1 MHKVYISE
9 FIKQVQSKG
18 NHKVQCSKF
27 KVQSK
32 SNMRELIKEIWST
45 SKRNKLRTS
54 LTGFAVAWGI
64 FMLIFLLGAGNG
76 LINAQLQQSTRFL
89 ANSMRVFPGETSKA
103 YKGLKEGRSIT
114 LNDRDILISNETYG
128 QYVDDVGGRLEQY
141 NVNINYG
148 DNYVASQSLVGVAPT
163 HPKIDKTELIA
174 GRFINEIDMK
184 DQRKNVVLSR
194 SQAKELSKDYRSLVG
209 KNVKISNLNFQV
221 VGIYKDDES
230 RNNTEAFIAYSTIKT
245 IYAKGDDAGSLEFTI
260 KNLKTQ
266 EDNEQFEKNYR
277 ASINNN
283 HQAAP
288 DDDRTIWLWNRYMDN
303 IQMNQGIAIMQTA
316 LWIVGLFTLLSGIVG
331 VSNIMLITVK
341 ERTREFGVRKAI
353 GAKPWSILKLIIT
366 ESIIITSFFG
376 YIGMVCG
383 VAANEIMDATIGHTT
398 VDTGLFKAAMFVN
411 PTVGL
416 GTCIGATIAIVIA
429 GTIAG
434 LIPAIKAARI
444 RPIEALK
451 AEE

>member
-1 MHKVYISE
+1 MK
-9 FIKQVQSKG
+9 
-18 NHKVQCSKF
+18 
-27 KVQSK
+27 
-32 SNMRELIKEIWST
+32 ELIKEIWST

-114 LNDRDILISNETYG
+114 LNDRDILISNQTYG

-194 SQAKELSKDYRSLVG
+194 SQAKELCKDYRSLVG

-230 RNNTEAFIAYSTIKT
+230 RNNTDAFIAYSTIKT

-444 RPIEALK
+444 RPIEALR
-451 AEE
+451 AE

>member
-1 MHKVYISE
+1 MHMNSSLFTLHSSLLSE
-9 FIKQVQSKG
+9 V
-18 NHKVQCSKF
+18 
-27 KVQSK
+27 
-32 SNMRELIKEIWST
+32 WST

-114 LNDRDILISNETYG
+114 LNDRDILISNQTYG

-184 DQRKNVVLSR
+184 EQRKNVVLSR
-194 SQAKELSKDYRSLVG
+194 SQAKELCKDYRSLVG
-209 KNVKISNLNFQV
+209 KNAKISNLNFQV

-260 KNLKTQ
+260 KNLKTK
-266 EDNEQFEKNYR
+266 EDNKQFEKNYR

-411 PTVGL
+411 PTVGI

-444 RPIEALK
+444 RPIEALR
-451 AEE
+451 AE

>member
-1 MHKVYISE
+1 
-9 FIKQVQSKG
+9 
-18 NHKVQCSKF
+18 
-27 KVQSK
+27 
-32 SNMRELIKEIWST
+32 MRELIKEIWST

-114 LNDRDILISNETYG
+114 LNDRDILISNQTYG

-194 SQAKELSKDYRSLVG
+194 SQAKELCKDYRSLVG

-230 RNNTEAFIAYSTIKT
+230 RNNTDAFTAYSTIKT

-444 RPIEALK
+444 RPIEALR
-451 AEE
+451 AE

>member
-1 MHKVYISE
+1 
-9 FIKQVQSKG
+9 
-18 NHKVQCSKF
+18 
-27 KVQSK
+27 
-32 SNMRELIKEIWST
+32 MRELIKEIWST

-114 LNDRDILISNETYG
+114 LNDKDILISNKTYG

-184 DQRKNVVLSR
+184 EQRKNVVLSR
-194 SQAKELSKDYRSLVG
+194 SQAKELCKDYRSLVG

-245 IYAKGDDAGSLEFTI
+245 IYAKGDNAGSLEFTI
-260 KNLKTQ
+260 KNLKTR
-266 EDNEQFEKNYR
+266 EDNKQFEKNYR

-288 DDDRTIWLWNRYMDN
+288 DDERTIWLWNRYMDN

-416 GTCIGATIAIVIA
+416 GTCIGATITIVIA

-444 RPIEALK
+444 RPIEALR
-451 AEE
+451 AE

>member
-1 MHKVYISE
+1 
-9 FIKQVQSKG
+9 
-18 NHKVQCSKF
+18 
-27 KVQSK
+27 
-32 SNMRELIKEIWST
+32 MRELIKEIWST

-114 LNDRDILISNETYG
+114 LNDRDILISNQTYG

-163 HPKIDKTELIA
+163 HPKIDKTEMIA

-194 SQAKELSKDYRSLVG
+194 SQARELSKDYRSLVG

-230 RNNTEAFIAYSTIKT
+230 RNNTDAFIAYSTIKT

-260 KNLKTQ
+260 KNLKTK

-444 RPIEALK
+444 RPIEALR
-451 AEE
+451 AE

>member
-1 MHKVYISE
+1 MHMNSSLFTLHSSLLSE
-9 FIKQVQSKG
+9 V
-18 NHKVQCSKF
+18 
-27 KVQSK
+27 
-32 SNMRELIKEIWST
+32 WST

-114 LNDRDILISNETYG
+114 LNDKDILISNKTYG

-184 DQRKNVVLSR
+184 EQRKNVVLSR
-194 SQAKELSKDYRSLVG
+194 SQAKELCKDYRSLVG

-288 DDDRTIWLWNRYMDN
+288 DDERTIWLWNRYMDN

-416 GTCIGATIAIVIA
+416 GTCIGATITIVIA

-444 RPIEALK
+444 RPIEALR
-451 AEE
+451 AE

>member
-1 MHKVYISE
+1 
-9 FIKQVQSKG
+9 
-18 NHKVQCSKF
+18 
-27 KVQSK
+27 
-32 SNMRELIKEIWST
+32 MRELIKEIWST

-114 LNDRDILISNETYG
+114 LNDKDILISNKTYG
-128 QYVDDVGGRLEQY
+128 QYVDDVGGRLEQ
-141 NVNINYG
+141 NNLNINYG

-184 DQRKNVVLSR
+184 EQRKNVVLSR
-194 SQAKELSKDYRSLVG
+194 SQAKELCKDYRSLVG

-230 RNNTEAFIAYSTIKT
+230 RNNTEAFIAYSTVKI

-260 KNLKTQ
+260 KNLKTR
-266 EDNEQFEKNYR
+266 EDNKQFEKNYR

-288 DDDRTIWLWNRYMDN
+288 DDERTIWLWNRYMDN
-303 IQMNQGIAIMQTA
+303 IQMNLGIAIMQTA

-411 PTVGL
+411 PTVGI
-416 GTCIGATIAIVIA
+416 GTCIGATITIVIA

-444 RPIEALK
+444 RPIEALR
-451 AEE
+451 AE

>member
-114 LNDRDILISNETYG
+114 LNDRDILISNQTYG

-163 HPKIDKTELIA
+163 HPKIDKTEMIA

-184 DQRKNVVLSR
+184 EQRKNVVLSR
-194 SQAKELSKDYRSLVG
+194 SQAKELCKDYRSLVG

-230 RNNTEAFIAYSTIKT
+230 RNNTEAFTAYSTVKI

-411 PTVGL
+411 PTVGI

-444 RPIEALK
+444 RPIEALR
-451 AEE
+451 AE

>member
-1 MHKVYISE
+1 MHMNSSLFTLRSSLLSE
-9 FIKQVQSKG
+9 V
-18 NHKVQCSKF
+18 
-27 KVQSK
+27 
-32 SNMRELIKEIWST
+32 WST

-114 LNDRDILISNETYG
+114 LNDKDILISNQTYG

-184 DQRKNVVLSR
+184 EQRKNVVLSR
-194 SQAKELSKDYRSLVG
+194 SQAKELCKDYRSLVG

-230 RNNTEAFIAYSTIKT
+230 RNNTDAFIAYSTIKT

-411 PTVGL
+411 PTVGI

-444 RPIEALK
+444 RPIEALR
-451 AEE
+451 AE

>member
-1 MHKVYISE
+1 
-9 FIKQVQSKG
+9 
-18 NHKVQCSKF
+18 
-27 KVQSK
+27 
-32 SNMRELIKEIWST
+32 MRELIKEIWST

-114 LNDRDILISNETYG
+114 LNDKDILISNKTYG

-163 HPKIDKTELIA
+163 HPKIDKTEMIA

-184 DQRKNVVLSR
+184 EQRKNVVLSR
-194 SQAKELSKDYRSLVG
+194 SQAKELCKDYRSLVG

-230 RNNTEAFIAYSTIKT
+230 RNNTDAFIAYSTIKT

-260 KNLKTQ
+260 KNLKTK
-266 EDNEQFEKNYR
+266 EDNEKFEKNYR

-416 GTCIGATIAIVIA
+416 GTCIGATITIVIA

-444 RPIEALK
+444 RPIEALR
-451 AEE
+451 AE

>member
-1 MHKVYISE
+1 MHMNSSLFTLHSSLLSE
-9 FIKQVQSKG
+9 V
-18 NHKVQCSKF
+18 
-27 KVQSK
+27 
-32 SNMRELIKEIWST
+32 WST

-114 LNDRDILISNETYG
+114 LNDKDILISNQTYG

-194 SQAKELSKDYRSLVG
+194 NQAKELCKDYRSLVG

-288 DDDRTIWLWNRYMDN
+288 DDDRTIWLWNRYVDN

-444 RPIEALK
+444 RPIEALR
-451 AEE
+451 AE

>member
-1 MHKVYISE
+1 
-9 FIKQVQSKG
+9 
-18 NHKVQCSKF
+18 
-27 KVQSK
+27 
-32 SNMRELIKEIWST
+32 MRELIKEIWST

-114 LNDRDILISNETYG
+114 LNDRDILISNKTYG
-128 QYVDDVGGRLEQY
+128 QYVDDVGGRLEQC

-184 DQRKNVVLSR
+184 EQRKNVVLSR
-194 SQAKELSKDYRSLVG
+194 SQAKELCKDYRSLVG

-260 KNLKTQ
+260 KNLKTR
-266 EDNEQFEKNYR
+266 EDNKQFEKNYR

-288 DDDRTIWLWNRYMDN
+288 DDERTIWLWNRYMDN

-411 PTVGL
+411 PTVGI
-416 GTCIGATIAIVIA
+416 GTCIGATITIVIA

-444 RPIEALK
+444 RPIEALR
-451 AEE
+451 AE

>member
-1 MHKVYISE
+1 
-9 FIKQVQSKG
+9 
-18 NHKVQCSKF
+18 
-27 KVQSK
+27 
-32 SNMRELIKEIWST
+32 MRELIKEIWST

-114 LNDRDILISNETYG
+114 LNDKDILISNKTYG

-184 DQRKNVVLSR
+184 EQRKNVVLSR
-194 SQAKELSKDYRSLVG
+194 SQAKELCKDYRSLVG

-245 IYAKGDDAGSLEFTI
+245 IYAKGNDAGSLEFTI

-288 DDDRTIWLWNRYMDN
+288 DDERTIWLWNRYMDN

-411 PTVGL
+411 PTVGI
-416 GTCIGATIAIVIA
+416 GTCIGATITIVIA

-444 RPIEALK
+444 RPIEALR
-451 AEE
+451 AE

>member
-1 MHKVYISE
+1 
-9 FIKQVQSKG
+9 
-18 NHKVQCSKF
+18 
-27 KVQSK
+27 
-32 SNMRELIKEIWST
+32 MRELIKEIWST

-114 LNDRDILISNETYG
+114 LNDKDLLISNETYG

-194 SQAKELSKDYRSLVG
+194 SQAKELCKDYRSLVG

-416 GTCIGATIAIVIA
+416 GTCIGATITIVIA

-444 RPIEALK
+444 RPIEALR
-451 AEE
+451 AE

>member
-1 MHKVYISE
+1 
-9 FIKQVQSKG
+9 
-18 NHKVQCSKF
+18 
-27 KVQSK
+27 
-32 SNMRELIKEIWST
+32 MRELIKEIWST

-114 LNDRDILISNETYG
+114 LNDRDILISNKTYG

-141 NVNINYG
+141 NMNINYG

-184 DQRKNVVLSR
+184 EQRKNVVLSR
-194 SQAKELSKDYRSLVG
+194 SQAKELCKDYHSLVG

-266 EDNEQFEKNYR
+266 EDNKQFEKNYR

-288 DDDRTIWLWNRYMDN
+288 DDERTIWLWNRYMDN

-398 VDTGLFKAAMFVN
+398 VDTGLIKAAMFVN

-416 GTCIGATIAIVIA
+416 GTCIGATITIVIA

-444 RPIEALK
+444 RPIEALR
-451 AEE
+451 AE

>member
-1 MHKVYISE
+1 
-9 FIKQVQSKG
+9 
-18 NHKVQCSKF
+18 
-27 KVQSK
+27 
-32 SNMRELIKEIWST
+32 MRELIKEIWST

-114 LNDRDILISNETYG
+114 LNDKDILISNKTYG

-184 DQRKNVVLSR
+184 EQRKNVVLSR

-260 KNLKTQ
+260 KNLKTK
-266 EDNEQFEKNYR
+266 EDNKQFEKNYR
-277 ASINNN
+277 ASLNNN

-288 DDDRTIWLWNRYMDN
+288 DDERTIWLWNRYMDN

-411 PTVGL
+411 PTVGI
-416 GTCIGATIAIVIA
+416 GTCIGATITIVIA

-444 RPIEALK
+444 RPIEALR
-451 AEE
+451 AE

>member
-1 MHKVYISE
+1 
-9 FIKQVQSKG
+9 
-18 NHKVQCSKF
+18 
-27 KVQSK
+27 
-32 SNMRELIKEIWST
+32 MRELIKEIWST
-45 SKRNKLRTS
+45 SKRNKLRTT

-114 LNDRDILISNETYG
+114 LNDKDILISNKTYG

-184 DQRKNVVLSR
+184 EQRKNVVLSR
-194 SQAKELSKDYRSLVG
+194 SQAKELCKDYRSLVG

-288 DDDRTIWLWNRYMDN
+288 DDERTIWLWNRYVDN

-411 PTVGL
+411 PTVGI
-416 GTCIGATIAIVIA
+416 GTCIGATITIVIA

-444 RPIEALK
+444 RPIEALR
-451 AEE
+451 AE

>member
-1 MHKVYISE
+1 
-9 FIKQVQSKG
+9 
-18 NHKVQCSKF
+18 
-27 KVQSK
+27 
-32 SNMRELIKEIWST
+32 MRELIKEIWST

-89 ANSMRVFPGETSKA
+89 ANSMRVFPGETFKA

-114 LNDRDILISNETYG
+114 LNDKDILISNKTYG

-184 DQRKNVVLSR
+184 EQRKNVVLSR
-194 SQAKELSKDYRSLVG
+194 SQAKELCKDYHSLVG

-230 RNNTEAFIAYSTIKT
+230 RNNTDAFIAYSTIKT

-266 EDNEQFEKNYR
+266 EDNKQFEKNYR

-288 DDDRTIWLWNRYMDN
+288 DDERTIWLWNRYMDN

-416 GTCIGATIAIVIA
+416 GTCIGATITIVIA

-444 RPIEALK
+444 RPIEALR
-451 AEE
+451 AE

>member
-1 MHKVYISE
+1 
-9 FIKQVQSKG
+9 
-18 NHKVQCSKF
+18 
-27 KVQSK
+27 
-32 SNMRELIKEIWST
+32 MRELIKEIWST

-114 LNDRDILISNETYG
+114 LNDKDILISNKTYG
-128 QYVDDVGGRLEQY
+128 QYVDDVGGRLEQN

-184 DQRKNVVLSR
+184 EQRKNVVLSR
-194 SQAKELSKDYRSLVG
+194 SQAKELCKDYRSLVG

-260 KNLKTQ
+260 KNLKTK
-266 EDNEQFEKNYR
+266 EDNKQFEKNYR

-411 PTVGL
+411 PTVGI
-416 GTCIGATIAIVIA
+416 GTCIGATITIVIA

-444 RPIEALK
+444 RPIEALR
-451 AEE
+451 AE

>member
-1 MHKVYISE
+1 
-9 FIKQVQSKG
+9 
-18 NHKVQCSKF
+18 
-27 KVQSK
+27 
-32 SNMRELIKEIWST
+32 MRELIKEIWST

-114 LNDRDILISNETYG
+114 LNDKDILISNQTYG

-163 HPKIDKTELIA
+163 HPKIDKTELID

-194 SQAKELSKDYRSLVG
+194 SQAKELCKDYRSLVG

-230 RNNTEAFIAYSTIKT
+230 RNNTDAFIAYSTIKT

-411 PTVGL
+411 PTVGI
-416 GTCIGATIAIVIA
+416 GTCIGATITIVIA

-444 RPIEALK
+444 RPIEALR
-451 AEE
+451 AE

>member
-1 MHKVYISE
+1 
-9 FIKQVQSKG
+9 
-18 NHKVQCSKF
+18 
-27 KVQSK
+27 
-32 SNMRELIKEIWST
+32 MRELIKEIWST

-114 LNDRDILISNETYG
+114 LNDRDILISNQTYG

-163 HPKIDKTELIA
+163 HPKIDKTEMIA

-194 SQAKELSKDYRSLVG
+194 SQAKELCKDYRSLVG

-230 RNNTEAFIAYSTIKT
+230 RNNTDAFIAYSTIKT

-383 VAANEIMDATIGHTT
+383 VAANEIMDATIGHIT

-444 RPIEALK
+444 RPIEALR
-451 AEE
+451 AE

>member
-1 MHKVYISE
+1 MNTSLFTLHSSLLSE
-9 FIKQVQSKG
+9 V
-18 NHKVQCSKF
+18 
-27 KVQSK
+27 
-32 SNMRELIKEIWST
+32 WST

-114 LNDRDILISNETYG
+114 LNDKDILISNKTYG

-184 DQRKNVVLSR
+184 EQRKNVVLSR
-194 SQAKELSKDYRSLVG
+194 SQAKELCKDYRSLVG

-260 KNLKTQ
+260 KNLKTR
-266 EDNEQFEKNYR
+266 EDNKQFEKNYR

-288 DDDRTIWLWNRYMDN
+288 DDERTIWLWNRYMDN

-416 GTCIGATIAIVIA
+416 GTCIGATITIVIA

-444 RPIEALK
+444 RPIEALR
-451 AEE
+451 AE

>member
-1 MHKVYISE
+1 
-9 FIKQVQSKG
+9 
-18 NHKVQCSKF
+18 
-27 KVQSK
+27 
-32 SNMRELIKEIWST
+32 MRELIKEIWST

-114 LNDRDILISNETYG
+114 LNDKDILISNKTYG

-184 DQRKNVVLSR
+184 EQRKNVVLSR
-194 SQAKELSKDYRSLVG
+194 SQAKELCKDYRSLVG

-260 KNLKTQ
+260 KNLKTRV
-266 EDNEQFEKNYR
+266 DNKQFEKNYR

-288 DDDRTIWLWNRYMDN
+288 DDERTIWLWNRYMDN

-416 GTCIGATIAIVIA
+416 GTCIGATITIVIA

-434 LIPAIKAARI
+434 VIPAIKAARI
-444 RPIEALK
+444 RPIEALR
-451 AEE
+451 AE

>member
-1 MHKVYISE
+1 
-9 FIKQVQSKG
+9 
-18 NHKVQCSKF
+18 
-27 KVQSK
+27 
-32 SNMRELIKEIWST
+32 MRELIKEIWST

-114 LNDRDILISNETYG
+114 LNDKDILISNKTYG

-230 RNNTEAFIAYSTIKT
+230 RNNTDAFIAYSTIKT

-398 VDTGLFKAAMFVN
+398 IDTGLFKAAMFVN
-411 PTVGL
+411 PTVGI
-416 GTCIGATIAIVIA
+416 GTCIGATITIVIA

-444 RPIEALK
+444 RPIEALR
-451 AEE
+451 AE

>member
-1 MHKVYISE
+1 MNSSLFTLRSSLLSE
-9 FIKQVQSKG
+9 V
-18 NHKVQCSKF
+18 
-27 KVQSK
+27 
-32 SNMRELIKEIWST
+32 WST

-103 YKGLKEGRSIT
+103 YKGLKEGRSIM
-114 LNDRDILISNETYG
+114 LNDKDILISNKTYG

-184 DQRKNVVLSR
+184 EQRKNVVLSR
-194 SQAKELSKDYRSLVG
+194 SQAKELCKDYRSLVG

-260 KNLKTQ
+260 KNLKTK

-288 DDDRTIWLWNRYMDN
+288 DDERTIWLWNRYMDN

-411 PTVGL
+411 PTVGI
-416 GTCIGATIAIVIA
+416 GTCIGATITIVIA

-444 RPIEALK
+444 RPIEALR
-451 AEE
+451 AE

>member
-1 MHKVYISE
+1 
-9 FIKQVQSKG
+9 
-18 NHKVQCSKF
+18 
-27 KVQSK
+27 
-32 SNMRELIKEIWST
+32 MRELIKEIWST

-114 LNDRDILISNETYG
+114 LNDRDILISNQTYG

-163 HPKIDKTELIA
+163 HPKIDKTEMIA

-230 RNNTEAFIAYSTIKT
+230 RNNTYAFIAYSTIKT

-260 KNLKTQ
+260 KNLKTK

-398 VDTGLFKAAMFVN
+398 IDTGLFKAAMFVN

-444 RPIEALK
+444 RPIEALR
-451 AEE
+451 AE

>member
-1 MHKVYISE
+1 
-9 FIKQVQSKG
+9 
-18 NHKVQCSKF
+18 
-27 KVQSK
+27 
-32 SNMRELIKEIWST
+32 MRELIKEIWST
-45 SKRNKLRTS
+45 SKRNKLRTT

-114 LNDRDILISNETYG
+114 LNDRDILISNQTYG
-128 QYVDDVGGRLEQY
+128 QYVDDVGGRLEQN

-163 HPKIDKTELIA
+163 HPKIDKTEMIA

-194 SQAKELSKDYRSLVG
+194 SQAKELSKDYHSLVG

-230 RNNTEAFIAYSTIKT
+230 RNNTDAFIAYSTIKT

-444 RPIEALK
+444 RPIEALR
-451 AEE
+451 AE